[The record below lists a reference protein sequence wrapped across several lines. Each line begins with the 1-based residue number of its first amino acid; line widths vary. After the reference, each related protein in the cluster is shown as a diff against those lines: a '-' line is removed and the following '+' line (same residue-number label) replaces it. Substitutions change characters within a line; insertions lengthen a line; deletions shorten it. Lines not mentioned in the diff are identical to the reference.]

1 MNMGYAQSFE
11 QVNSQNLNLAA
22 GATQTF
28 TFNLQNLRKDRSYGA
43 LALMLRGTLTAGAG
57 AVDVPP
63 EVLDGLITR
72 IQLNYHGGASTINI
86 SGENISKY
94 LNLTHYDRRNRVS
107 ELLTVGNDTNFRHV
121 VPIPLTG
128 TYAQAV
134 LNRRCRIPGGVLH
147 PNALQVTVSTAGWGT
162 IVGALT
168 GEIRVMADGLPIV
181 GDDATVAAPMQLME
195 TTDIQGS
202 VRDFPNADVII
213 LSRVPIVTQQLPA
226 PLASGITTF
235 TIDGIVDSPLEPQ
248 EFIQLSQYGFAQTFR
263 YNEAR
268 LGYMDASLG
277 VHRRIDGAGAIQ
289 SVGVFKP
296 FDRRDFKGTLSNPTL
311 RFPSRNPAIA
321 LEVIAEAS
329 SLSK

>member
-1 MNMGYAQSFE
+1 MTYAQAFE
-11 QVNSQNLNLAA
+11 QVNSQNLNIAA

-43 LALMLRGTLTAGAG
+43 LALMLRGTLNAGAG

-63 EVLDGLITR
+63 EVLDCMVTR

-107 ELLTVGNDTNFRHV
+107 ELLTIGNDTNFRHV
-121 VPIPLTG
+121 IPIPLIG
-128 TYAQAV
+128 TYAMAM
-134 LNRRCRIPGGVLH
+134 LKRRARIPGGVLH

-162 IVGALT
+162 IVGALV
-168 GEIRVMADGLPIV
+168 GEIRVMADGLPMV
-181 GDDATVAAPMQLME
+181 GDDATVSSPLQLME

-213 LSRVPIVTQQLPA
+213 LSRVPVVTQQIPA

-248 EFIQLSQYGFAQTFR
+248 EFVQLSQYGFAQLYR
-263 YNEAR
+263 YDEAR
-268 LGYMDASLG
+268 VGYMDSSLG
-277 VHRRIDGAGAIQ
+277 VHRRINGAGAIE
-289 SVGVFKP
+289 SVGIFKP

-311 RFPSRNPAIA
+311 RFPARNTAIP

-329 SLSK
+329 SLAK